1 MDAVNRVKL
10 ARYWQRRG
18 LMMLQCLGADR
29 GGPGFGQLAR
39 NCFDAAREC
48 VRLARVELGM
58 VKLRGWWVTE
68 CGNRSVLVYAHDA
81 DGAVKVAQDSGDWY
95 GDAQDIALLETSVRP
110 MAHIEP
116 SVIAWASDLEF
127 VL

>member
-18 LMMLQCLGADR
+18 LMMLQCLGAAR

-58 VKLRGWWVTE
+58 VKRKQYWIVVGGERV
-68 CGNRSVLVYAHDA
+68 
-81 DGAVKVAQDSGDWY
+81 AVVS
-95 GDAQDIALLETSVRP
+95 ALSAAEAREYYD
-110 MAHIEP
+110 MAHSDTGGWADDVEP
-116 SVIAWASDLEF
+116 CTAYEGRPTTHTGLEYWCE
-127 VL
+127 L

>member
-18 LMMLQCLGADR
+18 LMMLQRLGADR
-29 GGPGFGQLAR
+29 GGPGFGELAR

-58 VKLRGWWVTE
+58 VKRKQYWIVIEGERVAVVSALSAAEARDFYDMTQREMGPCCEVEPCTAYEGRPTTVT
-68 CGNRSVLVYAHDA
+68 G
-81 DGAVKVAQDSGDWY
+81 
-95 GDAQDIALLETSVRP
+95 LEYWC
-110 MAHIEP
+110 EP
-116 SVIAWASDLEF
+116 
-127 VL
+127 